1 MIDAVYAP
9 FLERI
14 AASVPYYKGLPVRNN
29 KWAAVDGWYNAMDT
43 RPAYQAMK
51 SDDFTHVHDLPPQI
65 GECYHNEASKEY
77 WDLVDGK
84 KGSWSLP
91 LKPET
96 TAWGYDEGKQGKDEA
111 AWNLVNNHAAVIKF
125 ASRKLRNEAEA
136 YADAVDVTFRYV
148 AKSMIEGTKA
158 VGPLPKGLPAKQVK
172 LAAEHL
178 RDNVGVPRDMSY
190 PAARQLRAHL
200 NWAID
205 QL

>member
-29 KWAAVDGWYNAMDT
+29 KWSAVNNWYDAMDS

-65 GECYHNEASKEY
+65 GECYHNDASKDS
-77 WDLVDGK
+77 WALVDGK
-84 KGSWSLP
+84 AGSWDLP

-96 TAWGYDEGKQGKDEA
+96 TGWGFDEGTEGKGEA
-111 AWNLVNNHAAVIKF
+111 AYSLVNNHAAVVRF
-125 ASRKLRNEAEA
+125 ALRPLRNDAEA
-136 YADAVDVTFRYV
+136 YGEAVDVVFRHV
-148 AKSMIEGTKA
+148 AKALIEGTEKA
-158 VGPLPKGLPAKQVK
+158 GELPAGLPKQVK
-172 LAAEHL
+172 KAVEHL

-200 NWAID
+200 NWAIR